1 MLRKTRHFPR
11 NHPTGRQPFDGFV
24 VQDCAPLSDT
34 TIHGTNFATQKFR
47 TMPTHEIHAA
57 HKLHDE
63 IHFQIQRD
71 LSAFGRNVSFEFN
84 DSGVVLSG
92 VVGSYYQKQ
101 MAQESL
107 RRIEGLSRID
117 NRIQVVIR

>member
-1 MLRKTRHFPR
+1 
-11 NHPTGRQPFDGFV
+11 
-24 VQDCAPLSDT
+24 
-34 TIHGTNFATQKFR
+34 
-47 TMPTHEIHAA
+47 MPTHEIHAA
-57 HKLHDE
+57 HKLNDE

-71 LSAFGRNVSFEFN
+71 LSAFGRNVSYEVN
-84 DSGVVLSG
+84 DSDVVLSG
-92 VVGSYYQKQ
+92 VVGSYYHKQ

>member
-1 MLRKTRHFPR
+1 M
-11 NHPTGRQPFDGFV
+11 
-24 VQDCAPLSDT
+24 
-34 TIHGTNFATQKFR
+34 
-47 TMPTHEIHAA
+47 THEIHAP

-63 IHFQIQRD
+63 IHFRIQSD
-71 LSAFGRNVSFEFN
+71 LSAFGRNVSFEVH
-84 DSGVVLSG
+84 DSEVVLSG

-107 RRIEGLSRID
+107 RRIEGLCRID